1 MCGNVVTNNIDLFI
15 SDHLLDVRQLLSKPL
30 QIQESVLGEN
40 HKIVLS
46 TKDSLNFVSQSI
58 RNKESPPPPPLPS
71 TSNTGGSQKSSEKV
85 EEPSLMH
92 GMFENYLSCNI
103 AREVE
108 AWVDEAAKF
117 QDSVHCG

>member
-1 MCGNVVTNNIDLFI
+1 MDA
-15 SDHLLDVRQLLSKPL
+15 RQLVSKPL

-58 RNKESPPPPPLPS
+58 RNKESPPPPPPLSS

-92 GMFENYLSCNI
+92 GMFENYFSCNI
-103 AREVE
+103 AKEVE
-108 AWVDEAAKF
+108 AWVDEATKF
-117 QDSVHCG
+117 QDSVHCSR

>member
-1 MCGNVVTNNIDLFI
+1 M
-15 SDHLLDVRQLLSKPL
+15 DVRQLLSKPL

-58 RNKESPPPPPLPS
+58 RNKESPPPPPPRPS

-92 GMFENYLSCNI
+92 GMFANYLSCNNI
-103 AREVE
+103 AKEVE
-108 AWVDEAAKF
+108 AWVDEATKF
-117 QDSVHCG
+117 QDSVHCS

>member
-1 MCGNVVTNNIDLFI
+1 MN
-15 SDHLLDVRQLLSKPL
+15 VRQLLSEPL

-58 RNKESPPPPPLPS
+58 RNKESPPPPPPL
-71 TSNTGGSQKSSEKV
+71 TSNTGGSQKSSEKA

-103 AREVE
+103 AKEVE
-108 AWVDEAAKF
+108 AWVDEAAMF
-117 QDSVHCG
+117 QDSVHCS